1 MDLKNRTM
9 HIYAQLLDI
18 LVIGLILIMLV
29 TLAIS
34 FYKLVMDLMLIFP
47 MLDSAGKGVT
57 QLVINVLGVFVLIEL
72 FRTFTDYVEFH
83 RIRLHVLADV
93 TIVFIM
99 RELLIGL
106 YGHSLAWPDLLAI
119 AGLLAVLVG
128 ARTLAIRYPPRPES
142 RSERA
147 NTGNG

>member
-9 HIYAQLLDI
+9 HLYAQLLDI

-47 MLDSAGKGVT
+47 VLDSAGKGVT

>member
-9 HIYAQLLDI
+9 RLYAQLLDI
-18 LVIGLILIMLV
+18 LVIGLILVMLV

-47 MLDSAGKGVT
+47 VVDSAGKGVT